1 MSTKH
6 KVDFGLTKN
15 FFHDSIYLL
24 LDFPWKNNTSL
35 KACPVC
41 AAVLLQFS
49 RWSFS
54 LSPSSP
60 DSELSQLRSFSGLF
74 RERRAENIDY
84 IIKRRFSHFHF
95 HFPTDPEWPWNFLST
110 CFLLIFLRIII
121 PLPHS
126 LPQHLLTSA
135 EKLWRKQSNKA
146 EIFVLYVDD
155 VSRWPIFHLC
165 SLRLLASVL
174 GTTQCVLSPLQWR
187 HKFSILFLSLSLAVN
202 WNRSPLG
209 YRSGGSKIK

>member
-1 MSTKH
+1 MIQFIYSLISHGKTTH
-6 KVDFGLTKN
+6 PWRLVLCAQQCCSSFLVGAFPFLPFAWLWTFTTPELFGTL
-15 FFHDSIYLL
+15 
-24 LDFPWKNNTSL
+24 PRETSREYRL
-35 KACPVC
+35 HNKAEIF
-41 AAVLLQFS
+41 AF
-49 RWSFS
+49 SFS
-54 LSPSSP
+54 
-60 DSELSQLRSFSGLF
+60 
-74 RERRAENIDY
+74 
-84 IIKRRFSHFHF
+84 FSHR
-95 HFPTDPEWPWNFLST
+95 PGMTMEFLINLFF
-110 CFLLIFLRIII
+110 FLLIFLRIII

-187 HKFSILFLSLSLAVN
+187 HKFSILFLSLLLAVN